1 MTQPLQG
8 MTVLD
13 LSRLLPGPMCSL
25 HLLDMGARVIKVED
39 TGLGDY
45 TRSMGMPPGMVSP
58 AFHVLNRG
66 KESISVDIRQPQG
79 RAILLDLVKQA
90 DVVLESFRPGVLA
103 KLGLSYQQLRD
114 VNPRLVMCSISGYGQ
129 TGPWADKAGHDMNY
143 CATAGVLDQCG
154 GAGEAPSLSNFQIAD
169 LAGGALSAA
178 MAILAGLVGRL
189 RHNEGCYL
197 DVSMTDC
204 TFANHVIPLATMN
217 LMGNALPRGQDM
229 LTGARPCYSVYATAD
244 GKYMA
249 VGALEKKFWT
259 QLCAVVE
266 RPEWEARY
274 LDMGK
279 AAEQLRSEVAAL
291 FAAQEQAHWRTV
303 FADHDCCVTPILSV
317 ADAFQ
322 HPQLLARE
330 MVQHII
336 TQQNQR
342 LLCPA
347 SPIKWGGEGSSAL
360 PGPLH
365 GQHTPH
371 ILADLQYSESEIEQW
386 QAQGMIRC
394 ADARCST
401 AV

>member
-8 MTVLD
+8 ITVLD

-45 TRSMGMPPGMVSP
+45 TRSLGMPPGMVSP

-66 KESISVDIRQPQG
+66 KESISLDIRQPQG
-79 RAILLDLVKQA
+79 HALLLDLVKQA
-90 DVVLESFRPGVLA
+90 DVVLESFRPGVLD
-103 KLGLSYQQLRD
+103 KLGLSYEQLRE
-114 VNPRLVMCSISGYGQ
+114 VNPQLVMCSISGYGQ

-154 GAGEAPSLSNFQIAD
+154 GAGQAPSLSNFQIAD

-204 TFANHVIPLATMN
+204 TFANHVIPLASMN
-217 LMGNALPRGQDM
+217 LMGKAMPRGQDM

-249 VGALEKKFWT
+249 VGALERKFWS
-259 QLCAVVE
+259 QLCAVLE
-266 RPEWEARY
+266 RPDWEARY
-274 LDMGK
+274 MDMGK

-291 FAAQEQAHWRTV
+291 FASQDQAHWRAV
-303 FADHDCCVTPILSV
+303 FAEHDCCVTPILSV
-317 ADAFQ
+317 QEAFQ

-330 MVQHII
+330 MVQHIT
-336 TQQNQR
+336 TQQKQR
-342 LLCPA
+342 LVCPA
-347 SPIKWGGEGSSAL
+347 SPIKWGNQVSECP
-360 PGPLH
+360 PGPLQ
-365 GQHTPH
+365 GEHTH
-371 ILADLQYSESEIEQW
+371 SILTDLQCAKSDIEQW
-386 QAQGMIRC
+386 QQQGIIQC
-394 ADARCST
+394 AA